1 MVIDPTTE
9 KGARVDARLRE
20 ELVAWLVTVADD
32 GTPVPTPVWWW
43 WDGSTILVYSQPNTP
58 KLRHIAASPRVALA
72 LRTDENGDALA
83 VISGDARVDD
93 AAPRVDEL
101 PGYVEK
107 YLASIERLGY
117 SPAEFAASYSIPI
130 RITPTKVRAW

>member
-83 VISGDARVDD
+83 VISGEARVDD
-93 AAPRVDEL
+93 GAPRVDEL